1 MEINCVCRA
10 FHPAGAQQIFNNV
23 LHYALLCRLFSE
35 ELSPRTITFWC
46 KAASTQNSWF
56 CLPSLA
62 SMQTIGDST
71 HAQSCPTLGEPMDC
85 HPPGASVRG
94 IFQARILEWVAM
106 PSSRGSSQPGDRTHV
121 SCISFTA
128 GGFFTHCTMWD
139 SMCECTTRAS
149 VALA

>member
-1 MEINCVCRA
+1 
-10 FHPAGAQQIFNNV
+10 
-23 LHYALLCRLFSE
+23 
-35 ELSPRTITFWC
+35 
-46 KAASTQNSWF
+46 
-56 CLPSLA
+56 
-62 SMQTIGDST
+62 MQTIGDST
-71 HAQSCPTLGEPMDC
+71 HAQSCPTLWEPMDC

-149 VALA
+149 VALAWGSPRPLLCSKIVHPPRASPLPLLKHERWQPKWPLSLVYGYLAENYPNNAEDFPTLLLAQGP